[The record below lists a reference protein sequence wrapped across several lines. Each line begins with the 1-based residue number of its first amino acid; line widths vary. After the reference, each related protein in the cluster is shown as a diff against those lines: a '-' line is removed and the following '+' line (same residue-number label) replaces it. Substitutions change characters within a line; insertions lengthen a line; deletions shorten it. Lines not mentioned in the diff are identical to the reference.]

1 MTSRRK
7 ENDRFLLL
15 GDSITEWSFD
25 NQGLGAQL
33 SHLYHRRLDVVN
45 RGLAGYNSRWA
56 LECFKQWLPASPEED
71 DEGGGEPHTVL
82 ATLWLG
88 ANDSVLPGNVQHVPL
103 EEFRDNLEQICRLFS
118 SRQSRHHDPQT
129 EFVLITPP
137 PISPRDWAVERE
149 RRELT
154 GPMDRTNDNTRRY
167 ADEVVQLGRELDVPS
182 VDAFAAIW
190 SAATDEANETGQA
203 FETVLGTYFWDGL
216 HLSVKGYK
224 QVVDEVKRVIAKS
237 YPEKHWD
244 SLPMLFPDWKTIP
257 QESQATVREQL
268 DFISR
273 TDRQKP
279 LKR

>member
-1 MTSRRK
+1 MQT
-7 ENDRFLLL
+7 FP
-15 GDSITEWSFD
+15 FV
-25 NQGLGAQL
+25 L
-33 SHLYHRRLDVVN
+33 SHCNPDPCL
-45 RGLAGYNSRWA
+45 S
-56 LECFKQWLPASPEED
+56 FQWLPASPEED

-224 QVVDEVKRVIAKS
+224 QVVDGSSSLSLPLTPVLMMEFFRLSVSHKFQRGETCDRKELSREALGFAPDAFPRLENHSSVSSLYIFFSVSRLTPRAYSNVCRQLKRVKR
-237 YPEKHWD
+237 
-244 SLPMLFPDWKTIP
+244 
-257 QESQATVREQL
+257 
-268 DFISR
+268 
-273 TDRQKP
+273 
-279 LKR
+279 